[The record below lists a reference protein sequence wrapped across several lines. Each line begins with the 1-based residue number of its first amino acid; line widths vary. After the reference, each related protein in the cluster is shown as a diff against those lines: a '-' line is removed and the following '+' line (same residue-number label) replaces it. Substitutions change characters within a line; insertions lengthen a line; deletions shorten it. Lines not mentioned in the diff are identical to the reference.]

1 MPAKRG
7 AGVGKREDDKDE
19 GAAGKAGETAH
30 EPNSPPAETPNGTPL
45 RALEGS
51 PSAPGAK
58 RKVPLRA
65 CSFKC
70 MCF

>member
-7 AGVGKREDDKDE
+7 AAVGKREDDKDE
-19 GAAGKAGETAH
+19 GAAVKGETAH
-30 EPNSPPAETPNGTPL
+30 EPNSPPAETPNGTPS

-58 RKVPLRA
+58 RKVPSRA
-65 CSFKC
+65 CSLMC